1 MLRSECDKTGPD
13 SSEEDMTPQFRIE
26 SNHPIAS
33 RLLPVSGSQP
43 YLVSDRALAVAV
55 AAKSTTRPLGA
66 EIRVVHVP
74 TGEVVFRK
82 SPAARPEGQDEL

>member
-1 MLRSECDKTGPD
+1 
-13 SSEEDMTPQFRIE
+13 MTPADYRIE
-26 SNHPIAS
+26 SSHPIAS
-33 RLLPVSGSQP
+33 RLLPMSGSQQ

-55 AAKSTTRPLGA
+55 AAKSTTRPDGQ

-82 SPAARPEGQDEL
+82 RSTRTEWADEL

>member
-1 MLRSECDKTGPD
+1 
-13 SSEEDMTPQFRIE
+13 MTSGDYRIE

-33 RLLPVSGSQP
+33 RLLPTSGEQQ
-43 YLVSDRALAVAV
+43 YFVSDRALAVTL
-55 AAKSTTRPLGA
+55 AAKSTTRPTGQ

-82 SPAARPEGQDEL
+82 RSISRQDPTDE